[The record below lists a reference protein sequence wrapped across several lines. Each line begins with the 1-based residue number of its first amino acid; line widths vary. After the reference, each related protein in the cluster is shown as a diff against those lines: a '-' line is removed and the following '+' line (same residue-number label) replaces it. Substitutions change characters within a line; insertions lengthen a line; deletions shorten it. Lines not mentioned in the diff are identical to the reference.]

1 MAPQTGGTQMAPP
14 LLFKAVTS
22 STKPLFQ
29 LLKCINFTNKV
40 HVEITESGLR
50 ISADNARVMQGV
62 AMLDRSL
69 FSSFQLNL
77 DTSNG
82 GGDDDSDDDDDG
94 NNIPAIPSFQIN
106 LASFLETLQILGS
119 VDLAN
124 RAAKVEQDA
133 YRSTTRN
140 YRPEAFSNQAL
151 GIAGSCSLVYSEHGA
166 PFSIIIEEAG
176 VKTTANL
183 TTYSPEMPEEIP
195 FDRADLMFKIIMPP
209 RHLLDAFAELAI
221 MAPAKLVISA
231 LPTQP
236 WLVLTGRGGELGA
249 SSYDFSRARE
259 LMESAVVRAEWAQTY
274 RFDLVRAACEAMRI
288 ANKVSFRGDRQGVLS
303 LQFMVE
309 VEGADMNFLDFRFVP
324 FVGYDEDEE
333 AEDEYEEDLS
343 EDEVG
348 L

>member
-1 MAPQTGGTQMAPP
+1 MAPQTGGTQVAPP

-82 GGDDDSDDDDDG
+82 GNDDDSDDDDD
-94 NNIPAIPSFQIN
+94 NSVPAIPSFQIN
-106 LASFLETLQILGS
+106 FASFLETLQILGS

-333 AEDEYEEDLS
+333 AEDEYEEDPS